1 MAVPLEE
8 TPALARDSSPYH
20 EMPQV
25 ARSDMNMNRLRMIQ
39 ILLSVLIVLSMGCSK
54 GLDTGKAAPDFL
66 LEEISGAKVS
76 LIGLK
81 GKVVIIDFW
90 ATWCPPCLMSIPELV
105 ELQEKYKQS
114 GLTIVGISVDDPG
127 ELSDKDLGAFS
138 EKRRINYPVVRAD
151 ARVLKDYF
159 AGDDNMAIPTLFLV
173 DRQGMIAEKKVGFAP
188 GSVEKAIK
196 KLL

>member
-1 MAVPLEE
+1 
-8 TPALARDSSPYH
+8 
-20 EMPQV
+20 
-25 ARSDMNMNRLRMIQ
+25 MNMNRLRTIQ
-39 ILLSVLIVLSMGCSK
+39 ILLAVLMLLPMGCSN
-54 GLDTGKAAPDFL
+54 GAGTGKAAPDFL

-76 LIGLK
+76 LNGLK
-81 GKVVIIDFW
+81 GKVVLIDFW

-105 ELQEKYKQS
+105 GLQEKYKEN

-127 ELSDKDLGAFS
+127 QVSDKDLEAFTQ
-138 EKRRINYPVVRAD
+138 KTRINYRVVRAD
-151 ARVLKDYF
+151 ERVLKDYF
-159 AGDDNMAIPTLFLV
+159 ANDDSMAIPTMFLV